1 MMEIFD
7 YIKNVVGEGPIF
19 NRFKMMMQNLH
30 KVFQRELTEF
40 HNVGVVNRFKTD
52 QKHIEEMKKANS
64 KLNEYL
70 QKCEEE
76 NKAVSEKY

>member
-1 MMEIFD
+1 MEIFD

-19 NRFKMMMQNLH
+19 NRFRMMMQNLY

-40 HNVGVVNRFKTD
+40 HNVGIVKKYND
-52 QKHIEEMKKANS
+52 EQKHIEEMKKANT

-70 QKCEEE
+70 QKCEDE
-76 NKAVSEKY
+76 NKAVNEKY